1 MCVLK
6 NILVDNLYDMQF
18 IEDLL
23 IEILKKM
30 FTKEG
35 YLQCC
40 PKRFSIKTKKGSKA
54 KVE

>member
-1 MCVLK
+1 MTKNISINIMCVLK

-35 YLQCC
+35 YL
-40 PKRFSIKTKKGSKA
+40 
-54 KVE
+54 

>member
-6 NILVDNLYDMQF
+6 NILVDNLFDMQF
-18 IEDLL
+18 VEDLL

-35 YLQCC
+35 YL
-40 PKRFSIKTKKGSKA
+40 
-54 KVE
+54 